1 MGRIGRTRGRG
12 QAKAQKGSGDI
23 MNEDADMFDAA
34 EEAVNA
40 DRARMKASEEASDA
54 REAAG
59 DTLARG
65 SKADD
70 WQDREDDH
78 DA

>member
-1 MGRIGRTRGRG
+1 MLDSTN
-12 QAKAQKGSGDI
+12 Q
-23 MNEDADMFDAA
+23 DADMFDAA
-34 EEAVNA
+34 EEALNA

-70 WQDREDDH
+70 WNDDF